1 MKRANVA
8 RRNKHKKHHKR
19 RYGKNHN
26 YGGGN
31 NNINTKK
38 RSNNF
43 IKSSKPPLSSRS
55 NAGDKKQL
63 AGKFKN
69 GNNLGQSTIDL
80 NEIQSEGNELQIIAN
95 SDGPGFI
102 STWNDQKDIQFTSI
116 IMSLRLIKSGPKIN
130 TNPFSPALKYNSKLS
145 LIKINITWLMKNNTQ
160 FYNSKKV

>member
-1 MKRANVA
+1 MILIFSKFSILIFLFTDAQNRLYEATENVAIMKINGDSLDIVEPRYHHFAHRYAPFMKRANVA

-102 STWNDQKDIQFTSI
+102 ST
-116 IMSLRLIKSGPKIN
+116 
-130 TNPFSPALKYNSKLS
+130 
-145 LIKINITWLMKNNTQ
+145 
-160 FYNSKKV
+160 